1 MNFLF
6 ARRVENCPSKKIARG
21 GGSGLEL
28 TDTSGKEERK
38 NDASAKQT
46 KTTTTANRQIR
57 ACGVESKGLVYWRAF
72 HTHKIKV
79 WYEFIKSLFIGMT
92 SKRKE
97 NDDGWGGTGW
107 VSVEF
112 D

>member
-1 MNFLF
+1 MG
-6 ARRVENCPSKKIARG
+6 NCPSKKIARG

-38 NDASAKQT
+38 NDASLKQT
-46 KTTTTANRQIR
+46 KTATTTTANSQIR
-57 ACGVESKGLVYWRAF
+57 ACRVESKGLVYWRAF